1 LLDNPE
7 GMTRTEISAAVGRNW
22 PAERIDQALAYL
34 RSLGFAAAQ
43 YADPDAVGKPG
54 ERWKAS

>member
-1 LLDNPE
+1 
-7 GMTRTEISAAVGRNW
+7 MTRTEISAAVGRNW